1 MEILRVQNLCKTYGK
16 GEAKVD
22 ALKNVSFSLEK
33 GEFAAVVGESG
44 SGKSTLLNCIGALD
58 LPTSGTIL
66 MDGQNLFSMK
76 EEERTIFRRRNIGF
90 IFQSF
95 QLVSELNVEQNIM
108 FPLLLDY
115 RKPDS
120 AAVKEILE
128 LLGLTERRRHLPN
141 QLSGGQQQRVAIG
154 RALITKPKLI
164 LADEPTGNLDSKNSQ
179 DVMDLLTQASRRYQ
193 QTILMIT
200 HNKNLTASV
209 DRVFRVTDGVL
220 TDLGGVCRHYDDR
233 KQPEQ
238 QCCPADRVFRIDALY
253 RGNTQTGYAFSAE
266 RSSQLVP
273 LCNSCGRFKR
283 YGRNMDLML
292 DPPAP

>member
-1 MEILRVQNLCKTYGK
+1 MEILRVENLCKTYGK

-22 ALKNVSFSLEK
+22 ALKGVSFSLEK

-58 LPTSGTIL
+58 TPTSGSIL
-66 MDGQNLFSMK
+66 IDGQNLFSMK
-76 EEERTIFRRRNIGF
+76 EEKRTIFRRRNIGF

-115 RKPDS
+115 RKPDP
-120 AAVKEILE
+120 AEVEEILE
-128 LLGLTERRRHLPN
+128 LLGLKDRRHLPN

-179 DVMDLLTQASRRYQ
+179 DVMDMLINASRHFR

-200 HNKNLTASV
+200 HNSNLTSSV
-209 DRVFRVTDGVL
+209 DRVFRVSDGIL
-220 TDLGGVCRHYDDR
+220 TDLGGTTNE
-233 KQPEQ
+233 K
-238 QCCPADRVFRIDALY
+238 L
-253 RGNTQTGYAFSAE
+253 S
-266 RSSQLVP
+266 
-273 LCNSCGRFKR
+273 
-283 YGRNMDLML
+283 
-292 DPPAP
+292 

>member
-1 MEILRVQNLCKTYGK
+1 MEILKVQNLCKTYGK

-22 ALKNVSFSLEK
+22 ALKNVSFSLNK

-58 LPTSGTIL
+58 APTSGSVL

-76 EEERTIFRRRNIGF
+76 EEKRTIFRRRNIGF

-115 RKPDS
+115 RKPDP
-120 AAVKEILE
+120 AEVQEILD
-128 LLGLTERRRHLPN
+128 LLGLTERRSHLPN

-154 RALITKPKLI
+154 RALITRPKLI

-179 DVMDLLTQASRRYQ
+179 DVIDLLTRASRHYQ

-209 DRVFRVTDGVL
+209 DRVFRVTDGVFA
-220 TDLGGVCRHYDDR
+220 DLGGKTD
-233 KQPEQ
+233 E
-238 QCCPADRVFRIDALY
+238 AL
-253 RGNTQTGYAFSAE
+253 S
-266 RSSQLVP
+266 
-273 LCNSCGRFKR
+273 
-283 YGRNMDLML
+283 
-292 DPPAP
+292 

>member
-1 MEILRVQNLCKTYGK
+1 MEILKVQNLCKTYGL
-16 GEAKVD
+16 GNAKVE

-58 LPTSGTIL
+58 KPTTGNLLI
-66 MDGQNLFSMK
+66 DGHNLFTMK

-90 IFQSF
+90 VFQSF
-95 QLVSELNVEQNIM
+95 QLVSELTVEQNIM

-115 RKPDS
+115 QKPSPS
-120 AAVKEILE
+120 AIDDILEIL
-128 LLGLTERRRHLPN
+128 GLEQRRRHLPN

-179 DVMDLLTQASRRYQ
+179 DVMDLLIKASRHYQ

-200 HNKNLTASV
+200 HNRNLTASV
-209 DRVFRVTDGVL
+209 DRVLRVTDGVL
-220 TDLGGVCRHYDDR
+220 TDLGG
-233 KQPEQ
+233 KSNEK
-238 QCCPADRVFRIDALY
+238 L
-253 RGNTQTGYAFSAE
+253 S
-266 RSSQLVP
+266 
-273 LCNSCGRFKR
+273 
-283 YGRNMDLML
+283 
-292 DPPAP
+292 